1 MIAIGRA
8 QFPNGIP
15 AIRNLLKHN
24 GAIRIGSSLL
34 HLGAFAIKQAKNRAR
49 KRFAVLPD
57 FLERHPVYLVPNHGI
72 AVHLS
77 IGGNGECLDG
87 GVQRVPGRRIGFL
100 ECVGAGHDGNVGN
113 LAVCIGVFAVDD
125 VALRVVDL
133 DERAGQFFCA
143 GDIRLGEGHRRVNQ
157 AVENRLIQIHG
168 DDVFT
173 ARLMVR
179 RQRDGVRLRTQ
190 QPAVRHGQLLDVVI
204 SMRIQPGEREIALAV
219 GCAGGHQGVRG
230 QLLAVAIRDHVT
242 VEQAKDKAFARNR
255 LHSLTNHAVRGF
267 SQQQVFLLLA
277 QGNTHRQIGI
287 AGGHLDLDQRGL
299 LIHSGQREGMRCGIQ
314 HVAIRRRN
322 FREGIL
328 AQWQN
333 PGFDRAGLAGG
344 ERFNQLI
351 LAVEHRAFLAH
362 DVLGCAQFKHSPCQ
376 VAVLKHRA
384 HDGVA
389 IGVLLILK
397 AHQLQARLFEQHIAA
412 YRRIGDVQRD
422 RCCVADGHSTRC
434 HGQHQNG
441 DQPKKENRAQARK
454 DKPFGEAGHGRPP
467 LI

>member
-8 QFPNGIP
+8 QFPNGVP

-24 GAIRIGSSLL
+24 GAIRIGGSLL
-34 HLGAFAIKQAKNRAR
+34 HLGAFAVKQAKHRAR

-57 FLERHPVYLVPNHGI
+57 FLERHPVYLVPNHGVT
-72 AVHLS
+72 VHLA

-113 LAVCIGVFAVDD
+113 LAVCIGVFAVNG
-125 VALRVVDL
+125 VAVRIVHF
-133 DERAGQFFCA
+133 DERTRQLLRAGNV
-143 GDIRLGEGHRRVNQ
+143 RLGDRHGRVDQAIQDRVFQIDGDHILADGLIRGSQRHRI
-157 AVENRLIQIHG
+157 L
-168 DDVFT
+168 
-173 ARLMVR
+173 
-179 RQRDGVRLRTQ
+179 LRAEH
-190 QPAVRHGQLLDVVI
+190 PAVRHGQLLDVVI
-204 SMRIQPGEREIALAV
+204 PMRVQAGEREIALAV

-242 VEQAKDKAFARNR
+242 AEQAKDKAFAGNR
-255 LHSLTNHAVRGF
+255 LHGLVNHAVRGF

-277 QGNTHRQIGI
+277 QGDAHRQIGI
-287 AGGHLDLDQRGL
+287 AGGHLGLDHRGL
-299 LIHSGQREGMRCGIQ
+299 LIHSGQREGMRRGVQ

-322 FREGIL
+322 FRKGIL

-333 PGFDRAGLAGG
+333 PGFDRAGLVGG

-351 LAVEHRAFLAH
+351 LAVEHGAFLAH
-362 DVLGCAQFKHSPCQ
+362 DVLGSAQFKHSPCQ
-376 VAVLKHRA
+376 IAILKHRA
-384 HDGVA
+384 HDGVP

-397 AHQLQARLFEQHIAA
+397 AHQLQACLFEQHIAA

-422 RCCVADGHSTRC
+422 RCRVTGGHSTRC

-441 DQPKKENRAQARK
+441 DQPKKENRAQAQK
-454 DKPFGEAGHGRPP
+454 DKPFGEADHGRPP